1 MSVNIP
7 LWGSKT
13 RTSLLG
19 YFVEQEFHLPV
30 SVLPLAVREDVLL
43 SYTWGLFAAHEMAGF
58 HAKLYNDECSF
69 FFYHVPNHSLA
80 VSVYMYIEFS
90 TNAFSPEK
98 PNA

>member
-19 YFVEQEFHLPV
+19 YFVEKEFHLPV
-30 SVLPLAVREDVLL
+30 SVLRLAVREDVLL

-69 FFYHVPNHSLA
+69 FFSSCAKSLIDSLSVHVYK
-80 VSVYMYIEFS
+80 V
-90 TNAFSPEK
+90 
-98 PNA
+98 